1 MSAQFGKLSSPIVSV
16 SSMEV
21 VQLSFNLDP
30 TPADSMRVS
39 VDIDYQD
46 LPSEASD
53 TDSLS
58 IHEALLRVTARL
70 INSAE
75 PDDVRMDS
83 LVKLHGSFEINEDKA
98 SADADEVAASC
109 AQAMYSHARSVLMTV
124 TGLSPLGKFTLP
136 SIDPLEL
143 VRISRG
149 RGSGDHKNQE
159 ES

>member
-1 MSAQFGKLSSPIVSV
+1 MSGQFGNLSNPIVSV

-46 LPSEASD
+46 LSSEESD
-53 TDSLS
+53 TDNPS
-58 IHEALLRVTARL
+58 IYEAMLRVTARL
-70 INSAE
+70 INSSE
-75 PDDVRMDS
+75 PDDIRMNS
-83 LVKLHGSFEINEDKA
+83 LVRLHGSFEINEEKVL
-98 SADADEVAASC
+98 ADADEVAASC

-143 VRISRG
+143 VRITQGKDSGSRKDQ
-149 RGSGDHKNQE
+149 R